1 MSFDWLS
8 KLSFV
13 VSTMAV
19 IIALLQ
25 LVSAIVVSREAA
37 MAERIKDLYLF
48 SQESL
53 NLMLDLTK
61 EKEGK
66 DKEDKDKDKEDKE
79 DKDKEDKDK
88 EVKKFIEASYELPLY
103 PSYVSLIRKSCFF
116 IRPFFNKIEYKCPN
130 DKYPDK
136 NETEIVTKKGTAE
149 DIAIDIRELIRK
161 KRLELRK
168 KEGILDKNVIDDFKD
183 NLVLEIRK
191 ILIDFEV

>member
-1 MSFDWLS
+1 MSGDWISRYGL
-8 KLSFV
+8 V
-13 VSTMAV
+13 VSTVAV
-19 IIALLQ
+19 TVALWQ

-53 NLMLDLTK
+53 KLMLDLTK
-61 EKEGK
+61 EEEGK
-66 DKEDKDKDKEDKE
+66 N
-79 DKDKEDKDK
+79 KEDKDK

-116 IRPFFNKIEYKCPN
+116 IRPFFNKIEYECPN
-130 DKYPDK
+130 DKYPNK
-136 NETEIVTKKGTAE
+136 NEMKIVTKKGTAE

-168 KEGILDKNVIDDFKD
+168 KEGILEKSVIDDFKD

>member
-1 MSFDWLS
+1 MSGDWISRYGL
-8 KLSFV
+8 V
-13 VSTMAV
+13 VSTVAV
-19 IIALLQ
+19 TVALWQ

-53 NLMLDLTK
+53 KLMLDLTE

-66 DKEDKDKDKEDKE
+66 A
-79 DKDKEDKDK
+79 KEDKDK

-130 DKYPDK
+130 DKYPNK
-136 NETEIVTKKGTAE
+136 NDMKIVTKKGTAE

-168 KEGILDKNVIDDFKD
+168 KGF
-183 NLVLEIRK
+183 
-191 ILIDFEV
+191 

>member
-1 MSFDWLS
+1 MSVDWISRYGL
-8 KLSFV
+8 V
-13 VSTMAV
+13 VSTVAV
-19 IIALLQ
+19 TVALWQ

-53 NLMLDLTK
+53 KLMLDLTK
-61 EKEGK
+61 EEEGK
-66 DKEDKDKDKEDKE
+66 V
-79 DKDKEDKDK
+79 KEDKDK

-116 IRPFFNKIEYKCPN
+116 IRPFFKKIEYKCPN
-130 DKYPDK
+130 DKYPNK
-136 NETEIVTKKGTAE
+136 NEMNIVTKKGTAE

-168 KEGILDKNVIDDFKD
+168 KEGILNESVIDDFKD

>member
-1 MSFDWLS
+1 MSGDWIS
-8 KLSFV
+8 KYGLV
-13 VSTMAV
+13 VSTVAV
-19 IIALLQ
+19 TVALWQ
-25 LVSAIVVSREAA
+25 LVSAIVVSRETA

-53 NLMLDLTK
+53 KLMLDLTK
-61 EKEGK
+61 EEEGK
-66 DKEDKDKDKEDKE
+66 VKK
-79 DKDKEDKDK
+79 DKDK

-116 IRPFFNKIEYKCPN
+116 IRPFFKKIEYKCPN
-130 DKYPDK
+130 DKYPNKPNK
-136 NETEIVTKKGTAE
+136 NEMKIVTKKGTAE

-168 KEGILDKNVIDDFKD
+168 KEGILNESVIDDFKD

>member
-1 MSFDWLS
+1 MSGDWISRYGL
-8 KLSFV
+8 V
-13 VSTMAV
+13 VSTVAV
-19 IIALLQ
+19 TVALWQ

-53 NLMLDLTK
+53 KLMLDLTE

-66 DKEDKDKDKEDKE
+66 DKEDKDKDK
-79 DKDKEDKDK
+79 DKDK

-130 DKYPDK
+130 DKYPNK
-136 NETEIVTKKGTAE
+136 NEMKIVTKKGTAE

-168 KEGILDKNVIDDFKD
+168 KEGILDESVINDFKD

>member
-66 DKEDKDKDKEDKE
+66 DKE
-79 DKDKEDKDK
+79 DKEDKDK

>member
-1 MSFDWLS
+1 MSGDWISRYGL
-8 KLSFV
+8 V
-13 VSTMAV
+13 VSTVAV
-19 IIALLQ
+19 TVALWQ

-53 NLMLDLTK
+53 KLMLDLTE

-66 DKEDKDKDKEDKE
+66 A
-79 DKDKEDKDK
+79 KEDKDK

-130 DKYPDK
+130 DKYPNK
-136 NETEIVTKKGTAE
+136 NDMKIVTKKGTAE

-168 KEGILDKNVIDDFKD
+168 KEGILDESVINDFKD

>member
-1 MSFDWLS
+1 MSGDWISRYGL
-8 KLSFV
+8 V
-13 VSTMAV
+13 VSTVAV
-19 IIALLQ
+19 TVALWQ
-25 LVSAIVVSREAA
+25 LVSAIVVSREVA

-61 EKEGK
+61 EKEG
-66 DKEDKDKDKEDKE
+66 
-79 DKDKEDKDK
+79 KDK

-116 IRPFFNKIEYKCPN
+116 IRPFFKKIEYKCPN
-130 DKYPDK
+130 DKYPNKDK
-136 NETEIVTKKGTAE
+136 MEIVTKKGTAE

-168 KEGILDKNVIDDFKD
+168 KEGILGKNVIDDFKD

>member
-61 EKEGK
+61 EKEG
-66 DKEDKDKDKEDKE
+66 
-79 DKDKEDKDK
+79 KDKEDKDK

>member
-8 KLSFV
+8 RLSFV

-66 DKEDKDKDKEDKE
+66 DKEDKE
-79 DKDKEDKDK
+79 DK
-88 EVKKFIEASYELPLY
+88 EVKKFIDASYELPLY

-116 IRPFFNKIEYKCPN
+116 IRPFFNKIEYKCPDDN
-130 DKYPDK
+130 YPNKDKTK
-136 NETEIVTKKGTAE
+136 IVPKKGTAE

-161 KRLELRK
+161 KRLELREK
-168 KEGILDKNVIDDFKD
+168 KGILDEKVINDFKD

>member
-1 MSFDWLS
+1 MSIDWISRYGL
-8 KLSFV
+8 V
-13 VSTMAV
+13 VSTVAV
-19 IIALLQ
+19 TVALWQ

-53 NLMLDLTK
+53 KLMLDLTK
-61 EKEGK
+61 EEGK
-66 DKEDKDKDKEDKE
+66 V
-79 DKDKEDKDK
+79 KEDKDK

-116 IRPFFNKIEYKCPN
+116 IRPFFKKIEYKCPN
-130 DKYPDK
+130 DKYPNK
-136 NETEIVTKKGTAE
+136 NDMKIVTKKGTAE

-168 KEGILDKNVIDDFKD
+168 KEGILNESVINDFKD